1 MNGRK
6 SKDGPA
12 SSPPG
17 GQRASRPQSAARR
30 SSLPREPAPR
40 VPSSGS
46 AIARLRLGA
55 LSRRRGERWKWWWQL
70 ELECWSSGK
79 AAASAPPGRLRTGWL
94 GERRG
99 GGLRAP
105 LHVRGAAPRAWRRRA
120 EGAGGG
126 AQPHSRQLEFLPEPA
141 MEPSVRTSRE
151 LEENPSNHVVQQM
164 EKLSFRD
171 GRISRSNSE

>member
-12 SSPPG
+12 SSAPG

-79 AAASAPPGRLRTGWL
+79 AAASAPPGRLRAGWL

-99 GGLRAP
+99 GDLRAP

-120 EGAGGG
+120 EGRAGV
-126 AQPHSRQLEFLPEPA
+126 HSPTAASSSPC
-141 MEPSVRTSRE
+141 PSRPWSQVSE
-151 LEENPSNHVVQQM
+151 LEGNWRKIRVTMLCN
-164 EKLSFRD
+164 RW
-171 GRISRSNSE
+171 RN